1 MDLMKFRKGNQLPEG
16 FLVCANILFFQAGAS
31 VSQIGLVRLTGMHD
45 HLQFLISVHH
55 QLSSLAVPNKCL
67 SFLSR
72 RNNIMKG
79 RRGQIYWI
87 GQV

>member
-16 FLVCANILFFQAGAS
+16 FPCVRILFFQAGAS
-31 VSQIGLVRLTGMHD
+31 VSQIGLMRLTGMHD
-45 HLQFLISVHH
+45 HLQFLISAHH

-67 SFLSR
+67 DFLSR

-79 RRGQIYWI
+79 RRGQI
-87 GQV
+87 